1 VTLIDCWDKS
11 NPLIVPPDF
20 DCMPVNIVPR
30 LDHSG
35 IIIRAFDYVSATDY
49 AVISVE
55 VIKAKSYHD
64 NEVPDDILTTPRT
77 RAHLINVC

>member
-1 VTLIDCWDKS
+1 MTLIDCWDQS

-35 IIIRAFDYVSATDY
+35 IIIDAFDYVSGTDY

-55 VIKAKSYHD
+55 LIKPKSYHD
-64 NEVPDDILTTPRT
+64 SEVPETSRLR
-77 RAHLINVC
+77 RG